1 MKRSEAEKYRNKI
14 LQAEQLEQL
23 GGMTETLEQSDK
35 IGYDWRCYRV
45 GNVIVKRD
53 YVEQDNP
60 IGTADNPFEWVS
72 GMSLILNG
80 FYAYDGKLYVAI
92 AEGNP
97 TTITEEYLVEF

>member
-1 MKRSEAEKYRNKI
+1 MKRKEALEYRNKI
-14 LQAEQLEQL
+14 EQGERIEKL
-23 GGMTETLEQSDK
+23 GGITYTIEQSDK
-35 IGYDWRCYRV
+35 IGYNWHCYRV